1 MAYCLGQGGRIMT
14 INKKTTEV
22 LEQTAKERGQ
32 TLEQALEELIQHLC
46 LVCEQHGVEV
56 TDILD
61 LEVK

>member
-1 MAYCLGQGGRIMT
+1 MT
-14 INKKTTEV
+14 ISKKRMEV

-32 TLEQALEELIQHLC
+32 TLEQTLEEFIQHLC
-46 LVCEQHGVEV
+46 MVCEQHGVEV